1 MLSLDIERPKENID
15 SKAIT
20 AWRVTGVVYVILC
33 ILSIIVFF
41 VASHFLGPF
50 PIEISYVLGG
60 IALILGILL
69 VGILPSIRM
78 RYWCYEIRDH
88 EVDIQY
94 GIIVIRRSLVPMTRI
109 QHVDTEQGPI
119 LRYFKLATLSISTAG
134 TTHKIPALKM
144 ERALRLRDQI
154 STLARMS
161 DDDV

>member
-1 MLSLDIERPKENID
+1 MDIERPKENID
-15 SKAIT
+15 TKAVT
-20 AWRVTGVVYVILC
+20 AWRVTGVVYVVLC
-33 ILSIIVFF
+33 MLGIVAFF
-41 VASHFLGPF
+41 VASHFLGPYPF
-50 PIEISYVLGG
+50 WISYILGG
-60 IALILGILL
+60 IALLLGILL
-69 VGILPSIRM
+69 VGVIPSIRM

-94 GIIVIRRSLVPMTRI
+94 GIIVIRRSLIPMARI

-144 ERALRLRDQI
+144 ERALSLRDQI

-161 DDDV
+161 DEDV

>member
-1 MLSLDIERPKENID
+1 MDIARPKERID
-15 SKAIT
+15 SKAVT
-20 AWRVTGVVYVILC
+20 AWRTTGVVYVIIS
-33 ILSIIVFF
+33 ILSIIGFF
-41 VASHFLGPF
+41 VVSHFLGPY
-50 PIEISYVLGG
+50 PIWISYILGG
-60 IALILGILL
+60 IALLSGVFLIGVI
-69 VGILPSIRM
+69 PSIRM

-94 GIIVIRRSLVPMTRI
+94 GIIVIRRSLIPMARI

-144 ERALRLRDQI
+144 DRALSLRDQI

-161 DDDV
+161 DEDV